1 MYLYVVSRNSDRM
14 KLKNNYLT
22 FSSTDFGGEV
32 RGQI

>member
-22 FSSTDFGGEV
+22 FSSDFGGEV